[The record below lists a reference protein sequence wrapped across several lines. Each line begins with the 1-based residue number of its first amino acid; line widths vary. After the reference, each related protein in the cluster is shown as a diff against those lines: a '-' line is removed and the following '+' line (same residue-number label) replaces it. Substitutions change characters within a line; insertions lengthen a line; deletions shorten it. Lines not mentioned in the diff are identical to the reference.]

1 VTWRSSPVLALGLL
15 ACLLAATPP
24 VEARPGKAERVA
36 MSRPRKAK
44 PERAAREERQEARRD
59 RDGKSERD
67 GKRTR
72 GGSAAARARAE
83 RLGLGTLR
91 AAGRLLAGKPEESW
105 VRAAGGGNSLPGTL
119 RFPVAKG
126 WFVRGFGSGEG
137 GYHQAMDIGGEVGW
151 NVRAA
156 APGLVAY
163 SDDGVDGYG
172 NLVLIVHPGG
182 WVTSYAHNQKNSV
195 VAGQKVSQGDVIAE
209 LGSTGRS
216 KGPHVHFEL
225 LHDGENCDPAP
236 LLRPFVRHKNGKSVH
251 VSRAVWKQAR
261 KRPRAV
267 ACHPRKHH
275 PAYEHDSHDGDSA
288 LTSTAP

>member
-1 VTWRSSPVLALGLL
+1 VRLSSSSWALALLVG
-15 ACLLAATPP
+15 LLAATPP
-24 VEARPGKAERVA
+24 VAARPGKAERVA
-36 MSRPRKAK
+36 MARPKKAK
-44 PERAAREERQEARRD
+44 PERREREER
-59 RDGKSERD
+59 SE
-67 GKRTR
+67 KRERKGER
-72 GGSAAARARAE
+72 GGSAAARAE
-83 RLGLGTLR
+83 RLGLGTNR
-91 AAGRLLAGKPEESW
+91 VAGRLLAGKPEESW

-119 RFPVAKG
+119 RFPVSRG

-163 SDDGVDGYG
+163 ADDGIDGYG

-182 WVTSYAHNQKNSV
+182 WVTSYAHNQKNIV
-195 VAGQKVSQGDVIAE
+195 VAGQKVGQGDVIAE

-225 LHDGENCDPAP
+225 LYDGENCDPAP
-236 LLRPFVRHKNGKSVH
+236 LMRPFVRHKNGKSVH

-261 KRPRAV
+261 NRPRAV
-267 ACHPRKHH
+267 ACHRRKHH
-275 PAYEHDSHDGDSA
+275 PAYEHDAHDEDTA
-288 LTSTAP
+288 LTATAP